1 MSEGRKE
8 VAAAITYLVDTVGLD
23 AVDEDFGNLPRRNGM
38 APELAVG
45 RASVEGLVRGP
56 DLCPGGR
63 RLEVLRAVDL
73 LDQLTRDSQ
82 VVQCGL
88 FVGCK
93 I

>member
-38 APELAVG
+38 APELTVG
-45 RASVEGLVRGP
+45 RAGIEGLVRGP

>member
-1 MSEGRKE
+1 MSDEGKGT
-8 VAAAITYLVDTVGLD
+8 AAAITYLVDTVGLD

-38 APELAVG
+38 TPELAVG
-45 RASVEGLVRGP
+45 RAGVEGLVRGP

-73 LDQLTRDSQ
+73 LDQLTRDRQ

-93 I
+93 V